1 MILKEIRRAALM
13 LPQLYFDN
21 VGSHLYSFLLY
32 ILCTAPMY
40 TLSSGRVRF
49 GAFELDLSTGELRS
63 IKAPDPNNRVLLR
76 EQVFQVLRMLLEREG
91 KIVTR
96 EEIKSGLW
104 PNDTVVDFDQSIN
117 ATIKALRR
125 ALGDSADNPR
135 YIETLARRGY
145 RLMVTTEYLESAPG
159 IAPGEAAEAP
169 LQSSSLTGKKVSHYR
184 VLDVIG
190 GGGMGMVFKAE
201 DLKLGRL
208 VALKFLPEEFAGDAF
223 ALKRFER
230 EAQTASALSH
240 PNICTIYEIEE
251 HEGQPFIA
259 MELLQGENLRDHL
272 SASKQKRLPLPEL
285 LGISAQ
291 ICDGLQAAHD
301 KGIIHRDVKPANI
314 FLCKSGT
321 VKILDFGLAKLAGSD
336 VVLDSAEA
344 VRATE
349 RATPS
354 TESLTKAL
362 TRTGTTAGTAQYMS
376 PEQVRHEELDTR
388 SDLFSFGLVVYEMA
402 CGQRAFTGQTLV
414 EVHEAILHQPPAPAR
429 ARNPVL
435 PRSLD
440 LVLAKALE
448 KDRNRRYQSAT
459 ALKDDLKRITREV
472 HPARRWTR
480 RALAAGALLAVG
492 ALSVWRY
499 EVYRHRITLAPTD
512 TIVLADVDNRTN
524 DPVFDDALNNALRY
538 EMEQTPYLN
547 VLGLDKAY
555 ASMGQLKLAP
565 TTRITPG
572 IARQIC
578 SKTNSKMVVSDS
590 IADAGNRY
598 QLEMR
603 AVDCGSGAT
612 LAEEQEDINSRN
624 EVVHELGVTAVRLRS
639 KLREPSDSLARFN
652 QPLEKA
658 LSASPEA
665 LQAGTQGAK
674 LYLAGDAEGA
684 LKLNQQAVELD
695 PNFALMYWR
704 MGAAYLFLGNTELS
718 AASYTH
724 AYQLRD
730 RLTER
735 DRLNN
740 EIDYY
745 GRVTGDWEKEYS
757 SVLRFLEVFPRD
769 VLAHANLRAAFVH
782 LGQPDRAAD
791 EAAETARLRPSPY
804 YFGSAIQSIRFASRF
819 NEAKSWLAQAD
830 TLKLDNSLIRRERLI
845 VAFATGDR
853 DNVEKILKE
862 EERGGYREDF
872 LYEHSLIEIQQGRF
886 RSAERLRLQALGRT
900 SKASNADWWV
910 VFSALEDAEVGN
922 DVQARRYEGKAAG
935 SPLDRNSKI
944 ALALALARS
953 GRTAEAGKLVDQIS
967 AERPEDTLVQHYFIP
982 TIRAAIKLRQH
993 DPAAAIDLL
1002 RGTAKYD
1009 LAFTGSFDSV
1019 YPAYIRGLAYVGVG
1033 DGQSAVAQF
1042 RKLIDNP
1049 GFSVRHVIGPLARLQ
1064 LGRAQKMMGDNAS
1077 ARKSYEEFLSIW
1089 KDADADVPIYRQAKA
1104 EYAQLQKHRSPDAM
1118 TTASRSAK

>member
-1 MILKEIRRAALM
+1 
-13 LPQLYFDN
+13 
-21 VGSHLYSFLLY
+21 
-32 ILCTAPMY
+32 MY
-40 TLSSGRVRF
+40 TLPSGRVLF

-63 IKAPDPNNRVLLR
+63 IEAPDPNNKVLLR

-96 EEIKSGLW
+96 EEIKGRLW

-145 RLMVTTEYLESAPG
+145 RLMPTIEYLEAALG
-159 IAPGEAAEAP
+159 TAPGEVTAEAP
-169 LQSSSLTGKKVSHYR
+169 LQSSSLIGKKVSHYR
-184 VLDVIG
+184 VLDVVG

-208 VALKFLPEEFAGDAF
+208 VALKFLPEELAGDAV
-223 ALKRFER
+223 ALKRFEG
-230 EAQTASALSH
+230 EAQTASALNH

-259 MELLQGENLRDHL
+259 MELLQGDTLRDHL
-272 SASKQKRLPLPEL
+272 SASKQKPLPLREL
-285 LGISAQ
+285 LEISAQ

-301 KGIIHRDVKPANI
+301 KGIIHRDIKPANI

-336 VVLDSAEA
+336 GTLERAEA
-344 VRATE
+344 ASTT
-349 RATPS
+349 APKTSS
-354 TESLTKAL
+354 TESLKKAL
-362 TRTGTTAGTAQYMS
+362 TRTGTTAGTAGYMS

-402 CGQRAFTGQTLV
+402 CGQRAFTGQPLV
-414 EVHEAILHQPPAPAR
+414 DVHEAILHQPLAPAR

-440 LVLAKALE
+440 IVLAKALE
-448 KDRNRRYQSAT
+448 KDRDRRYQSAT
-459 ALKDDLKRITREV
+459 ALKDDLARIAREAHPTR
-472 HPARRWTR
+472 RRTR
-480 RALAAGALLAVG
+480 RALAAGVLLAVG

-499 EVYRHRITLAPTD
+499 EVYRHRITLTPTD

-524 DPVFDDALNNALRY
+524 DPVFDEALNTALRS

-547 VLGLDKAY
+547 LLGLDKTY
-555 ASMGQLKLAP
+555 ASMGQMKLPP
-565 TTRITPG
+565 TTKITPE

-578 SKTNSKMVVSDS
+578 RKTSSRMVISDS

-598 QLEMR
+598 RLEMR
-603 AVDCGSGAT
+603 ALDCGSGAT
-612 LAEEQEDINSRN
+612 LAEEQADISSRN

-639 KLREPSDSLARFN
+639 RLGEPSDSLARFN

-658 LSASPEA
+658 LSASLEA
-665 LQAGTQGAK
+665 LQAATQGNK
-674 LYLAGDAEGA
+674 PYLAGDAEGA
-684 LKLNQQAVELD
+684 LKLYQRAVELD
-695 PNFALMYWR
+695 PNFALGYWR

-718 AASYTH
+718 AASYTR

-730 RLTER
+730 RLTEKN
-735 DRLNN
+735 RLNN

-757 SVLRFLEVFPRD
+757 SVLHFLEIFPRD
-769 VLAHANLRAAFVH
+769 VLAHANLRAAFVY

-791 EAAETARLRPSPY
+791 EAAETARLRPSSY

-819 NEAKSWLAQAD
+819 SEAKSWLAQAD
-830 TLKLDNSLIRRERLI
+830 ALKLDNSLIRRERLI
-845 VAFATGDR
+845 VAFATDDR

-862 EERGGYREDF
+862 EERGSYREDF

-886 RSAERLRLQALGRT
+886 HSAERLRLQALGRT

-910 VFSALEDAEVGN
+910 VFSALEDAEVGK
-922 DVQARRYEGKAAG
+922 DMQARRYESKATG

-953 GRTAEAGKLVDQIS
+953 GQTAEAGRLVDQIG

-1009 LAFTGSFDSV
+1009 LAFTGAVDSV
-1019 YPAYIRGLAYVGVG
+1019 YPAYIRGLAYAGLG
-1033 DGQSAVAQF
+1033 DGQSAAAQF
-1042 RKLIDNP
+1042 QKLIDNP

-1064 LGRAQKMMGDNAS
+1064 LGRAHKMMGDNAS

-1089 KDADADVPIYRQAKA
+1089 KDADLDLPIYRQAKA
-1104 EYAQLQKHRSPDAM
+1104 EYAQLK
-1118 TTASRSAK
+1118 K

>member
-1 MILKEIRRAALM
+1 M
-13 LPQLYFDN
+13 
-21 VGSHLYSFLLY
+21 H
-32 ILCTAPMY
+32 
-40 TLSSGRVRF
+40 TLSSGRVLF
-49 GAFELDLSTGELRS
+49 GAFELNLSTGELRS
-63 IKAPDPNNRVLLR
+63 IEVPDPDNKVLLR

-91 KIVTR
+91 NIVTR
-96 EEIKSGLW
+96 EEIRGRLW
-104 PNDTVVDFDQSIN
+104 PNDTVVDFDHSIN

-125 ALGDSADNPR
+125 ALGDSADNPQ

-145 RLMVTTEYLESAPG
+145 RLMVATEYRESAPG
-159 IAPGEAAEAP
+159 IPPREVTAEP
-169 LQSSSLTGKKVSHYR
+169 SLQSGSLIGKKVSHYR

-208 VALKFLPEEFAGDAF
+208 VALKFLPEEFAGDAV

-230 EAQTASALSH
+230 EAQTASALNH

-259 MELLQGENLRDHL
+259 MELLQGDTLRDRL
-272 SASKQKRLPLPEL
+272 SASKQKPLPLPEL

-301 KGIIHRDVKPANI
+301 KGIVHRDIKPANI
-314 FLCKSGT
+314 FLCESGT

-336 VVLDSAEA
+336 VALERTEA
-344 VRATE
+344 A
-349 RATPS
+349 S
-354 TESLTKAL
+354 TTVPKTSSSESLKNAL
-362 TRTGTTAGTAQYMS
+362 TRTGTTAGTAGYMS

-388 SDLFSFGLVVYEMA
+388 SDLFSFGLVLYEMA
-402 CGQRAFTGQTLV
+402 CGERAFTGQTLV
-414 EVHEAILHQPPAPAR
+414 DVHEAILHQPPAPAR

-440 LVLAKALE
+440 LVLAEALE

-459 ALKDDLKRITREV
+459 ALKDDLARIARETR
-472 HPARRWTR
+472 PARRWKR
-480 RALAAGALLAVG
+480 RALAAGTLVAVG

-524 DPVFDDALNNALRY
+524 DPVFDEALNTALRY

-555 ASMGQLKLAP
+555 ATIGQLKLVP
-565 TTRITPG
+565 TTKITPV
-572 IARQIC
+572 IAREIC
-578 SKTNSKMVVSDS
+578 NKTNSKMVISDS

-598 QLEMR
+598 HLEMK
-603 AVDCGSGAT
+603 ALDCGSGAT
-612 LAEEQEDINSRN
+612 LAEERTDISARN
-624 EVVHELGVTAVRLRS
+624 QVVHELGATAVRLRR
-639 KLREPSDSLARFN
+639 KLGEPAESLTRFN
-652 QPLEKA
+652 QSLEKA
-658 LSASPEA
+658 TSASLEA
-665 LQAGTQGAK
+665 LQTGAEGNK
-674 LYLAGDAEGA
+674 LFLVGNAEGA
-684 LKLNQQAVELD
+684 LKLYQQAVELD
-695 PNFALMYWR
+695 PNLALMHGR

-718 AASYTH
+718 AASYTR

-730 RLTER
+730 RLTEK
-735 DRLNN
+735 DGLNT
-740 EIDYY
+740 EIAYY

-757 SVLRFLEVFPRD
+757 SVLRLLEIFPRD
-769 VLAHANLRAAFVH
+769 VLAHANLRAAFVY

-791 EAAETARLRPSPY
+791 EAAETARLQPSPY

-819 NEAKSWLAQAD
+819 NEAKSWLAKAD
-830 TLKLDNSLIRRERLI
+830 ALKLDNSLIRRERLI

-853 DNVEKILKE
+853 NNVEKILKE
-862 EERGGYREDF
+862 EERGSYREDF
-872 LYEHSLIEIQQGRF
+872 LHEHSLIEIQQGRF
-886 RSAERLRLQALGRT
+886 HSAERLRLQASGRT
-900 SKASNADWWV
+900 SKASNADWWMV
-910 VFSALEDAEVGN
+910 LSALEDAEVGK
-922 DVQARRYEGKAAG
+922 DVETRRYESKAAG
-935 SPLDRNSKI
+935 SPLDRENTI

-953 GRTAEAGKLVDQIS
+953 GRTAEAGSLADQIS

-982 TIRAAIKLRQH
+982 TIRAAIELDQH

-1019 YPAYIRGLAYVGVG
+1019 YPAYIRGLACLGLG
-1033 DGQSAVAQF
+1033 DGQSAAAQF
-1042 RKLIDNP
+1042 QKLIDNP

-1064 LGRAQKMMGDNAS
+1064 LGRAQKLMGDNAS
-1077 ARKSYEEFLSIW
+1077 ARKSYEEFLSTW
-1089 KDADADVPIYRQAKA
+1089 KDADPDIPIYRQAKA
-1104 EYAQLQKHRSPDAM
+1104 EYAQLQKH
-1118 TTASRSAK
+1118 K